1 VVPQLLSIA
10 LLDAV
15 PAPPPRRHLSGLA
28 ALFGGAL
35 LLVLAACEQP
45 PPGDAGGRVITSNV
59 EDWRDEVIYQVIID
73 RFADGDYA
81 NNRGVEVVGKHL
93 GRYQGGD
100 YQGVIDRLP
109 YLKELGITTVWI
121 SPVVRNVEQDA
132 GFSGYHGY
140 WTQDFLHVN
149 PHFGDLAKL
158 QQLVD
163 TCHAQGIKVILDIV
177 TNHIGQLWYYDIN
190 NNGQPDD
197 MIFGGGGA
205 SYGSKNKDVPGKL
218 TRATEWDPDYDSRGV
233 QSFTSLGEAG
243 PAPLLWVYQPEI
255 NRVPI
260 RPEVFQNPDFYHRR
274 GRTTVWENKPTLGQP
289 PCVTAPD
296 NNTELCDYVRQ
307 QEIYGDFPGGL
318 KDLATE
324 RPEVRQALIKV
335 FQHWIEVGDFDGF
348 RIDTLKHVEH
358 EFWREFCPAMRQRAR
373 ELGKQKFLMFGEAF
387 SGADTLLSSYT
398 QSNEVDSVFY
408 FSQKYRIDGVFK
420 GNQPTSQLQ
429 QLHDDRVKLY
439 SATPH
444 ADGIGVGPNEALVN
458 FMDNHDVER
467 FLNTGTVEALHVA
480 LTYLMTT
487 TGIPC
492 IYYGTE
498 QQFSGGNDPSNREV
512 MWLGN
517 AAAGLAPYDT
527 TNATF
532 QHIKTLGA
540 LRKQHAALR
549 RGDFTI
555 RWSTNSTGSESDAG
569 IFAYERTTQGSTA
582 LVVLN
587 AASCGGRTHSQ
598 TSSGG
603 KLMSTSF
610 PAGTTLTNVLP
621 DADPA
626 DDFVVGAGGLDVR
639 VPCQGAKILVRK

>member
-1 VVPQLLSIA
+1 MK
-10 LLDAV
+10 
-15 PAPPPRRHLSGLA
+15 RRDSSRLA
-28 ALFGGAL
+28 AFVGGAL
-35 LLVLAACEQP
+35 LLVMAACEQP
-45 PPGDAGGRVITSNV
+45 LPGDAGGRIITSNV

-73 RFADGDYA
+73 RFADGDYS
-81 NNRGVEVVGKHL
+81 NNQGVEAVGKHL

-109 YLKELGITTVWI
+109 YLKELGVTALWI
-121 SPVVRNVEQDA
+121 SPVVRNLEADA

-149 PHFGDLAKL
+149 PHFGDLAKV

-163 TCHAQGIKVILDIV
+163 ACHAQGIKVILDIV

-190 NNGQPDD
+190 KNGQPDD

-205 SYGSKNKDVPGKL
+205 SYGSKNKDQPGNF
-218 TRATEWDPDYDSRGV
+218 TRASEWDPDYDSRGV
-233 QSFTSLGEAG
+233 QSFTSLGESGA
-243 PAPLLWVYQPEI
+243 APLLWVYQPAL

-274 GRTTVWENKPTLGQP
+274 GRTTVWENKPALGSSFCP
-289 PCVTAPD
+289 TAPD

-307 QEIYGDFPGGL
+307 QEVYGDFPGGL

-324 RPEVRQALIKV
+324 KPEVRQALIKV

-358 EFWREFCPAMRQRAR
+358 GFWQEFCPAMRQRAK

-387 SGADTLLSSYT
+387 SGSDTLLSSYT
-398 QSNEVDSVFY
+398 QNNEVDSVFY

-420 GNQPTSQLQ
+420 GNQPTSDLQ
-429 QLHDDRVKLY
+429 QLHDDRIKLY
-439 SATPH
+439 NSTPH
-444 ADGIGVGPNEALVN
+444 PDGIGVGSSQALIN

-467 FLNTGTVEALHVA
+467 FLYSGNVESLRGA

-487 TGIPC
+487 IGIPC

-498 QQFSGGNDPSNREV
+498 QQFAGGNDPSNREV
-512 MWLGN
+512 LWLGN
-517 AAAGLAPYDT
+517 PVAGLAPYDT
-527 TNATF
+527 TNETF
-532 QHIKTLGA
+532 QLIKTLST
-540 LRKQHAALR
+540 LRKEHAALR

-555 RWSTNSTGSESDAG
+555 RWSTTSTGSEADKG
-569 IFAYERTTQGSTA
+569 IFAFERTYEGNTV
-582 LVVLN
+582 LVVIN
-587 AASCGGRTHSQ
+587 AASCDGRTHSQ
-598 TSSGG
+598 TSAAS
-603 KLMSTSF
+603 KLMTTSF
-610 PAGTTLTNVLP
+610 AAGTTLTNVLP
-621 DADPA
+621 DADPT
-626 DDFVVGAGGLDVR
+626 DEFVVGASGLDVR
-639 VPCQGAKILVRK
+639 VPCRGAKILVRK